1 MTLKMIRHLAL
12 KQYELKIPYT
22 RYRDHIK
29 KGYVPIH
36 IKGKGIAAGR
46 EEFVYSNQYW
56 QFGNSTFDEYKRFA
70 KDPVIGN
77 IDVTD
82 DDDIMMIICAHET
95 AHHVQYKKLPSLK
108 AFKGKWEKPHGEGF
122 QKLYRYLRRDLVNPI
137 IKEKRNGV

>member
-1 MTLKMIRHLAL
+1 MTLKMIRHLAR
-12 KQYELKIPYT
+12 KQYELKIPYP

-29 KGYVPIH
+29 KGTVPIH
-36 IKGKGIAAGR
+36 VKGKRIAAGR
-46 EEFVYSNQYW
+46 EEFLYSNHYW
-56 QFGNSTFDEYKRFA
+56 QFGNSKFDEYKRFE

-95 AHHVQYKKLPSLK
+95 AHHIQYKRLPGLN

-122 QKLYRYLRRDLVNPI
+122 QRLYRYLRRDLVNPI